1 MDVFTLFIAIV
12 ALVIAILAF
21 QRTGGINDLRQ
32 QMEDLSA
39 KSEYATKGAR
49 DMTADA
55 LSRLETGIRGQQK
68 PSAPEEESSTLETL
82 NKKIKWQIRPRAR
95 WISEASGRFKKV
107 CPARPPIAWRI
118 PKGATYCLA
127 HHER

>member
-49 DMTADA
+49 DMTTDA
-55 LSRLETGIRGQQK
+55 LGRLEACIRAQQK
-68 PSAPEEESSTLETL
+68 PSSTEKESSILEGL
-82 NKKIKWQIRPRAR
+82 NKKN
-95 WISEASGRFKKV
+95 
-107 CPARPPIAWRI
+107 
-118 PKGATYCLA
+118 
-127 HHER
+127 

>member
-39 KSEYATKGAR
+39 KSEYATNGAR

-55 LSRLETGIRGQQK
+55 LGRLETFIRGQQK
-68 PSAPEEESSTLETL
+68 PSAPEEESSTLEPSTRED
-82 NKKIKWQIRPRAR
+82 KP
-95 WISEASGRFKKV
+95 
-107 CPARPPIAWRI
+107 
-118 PKGATYCLA
+118 
-127 HHER
+127 

>member
-1 MDVFTLFIAIV
+1 MDVLTLLIAIV

-39 KSEYATKGAR
+39 KSEHAAKGAR

-55 LSRLETGIRGQQK
+55 LSRLETFIRGQQK
-68 PSAPEEESSTLETL
+68 PSDGEEESSTPE
-82 NKKIKWQIRPRAR
+82 
-95 WISEASGRFKKV
+95 
-107 CPARPPIAWRI
+107 PPTREDK
-118 PKGATYCLA
+118 P
-127 HHER
+127 